1 MNGVTVEAFLKAF
14 SILSAFLLIG
24 MILRAKAVFLQKL
37 YLPASVI
44 GGTIA
49 LILGPNVLN
58 LMPLSEDIMGLTSN
72 FPAKLFGIVIAAMPM
87 CASKLKKEDLK
98 TKMDIWTIAGILC
111 LMGALQVAIGLAVN
125 VCSQM
130 LGHSVYAG
138 FGTEMFMG
146 FCGGH
151 GLGAIV
157 GSYFQGLG
165 QDYWETAQGVAMSCA
180 TVGLVGG
187 IISGTIVINYAIR
200 KGKTHYVKNA
210 ADISED
216 MRTGLYQPGSQPELG
231 KETTNPGAIDTLTLH
246 FGLIMLAVGAGYVM
260 YYLVHLY
267 GVPFL
272 SDFDSWVFMLI
283 AMYILWAA
291 VRALKLD
298 QYFDENIK
306 NRIQG
311 ILTDYI
317 VIAAIMTMP
326 LDLVLQNFV
335 PLAASCLIG
344 IVVTV
349 FGIWFLSQRFMTE
362 DPVEKA
368 MGPMGMMTGD
378 FITGVL
384 LLKMV
389 DPEMRSS
396 ALPDFSIAY
405 TINTFYSLALLA
417 FIYPFIVNYGAGASL
432 IAMLIQAV
440 VFLLLTVIS
449 GKIGWKLK
457 GNRK

>member
-1 MNGVTVEAFLKAF
+1 MNEVTVEIFLKSFA
-14 SILSAFLLIG
+14 ILSAFLLLG
-24 MILRAKAVFLQKL
+24 MVLRAKVGFLQKL

-49 LILGPNVLN
+49 LLLGPNVTN

-72 FPAKLFGIVIAAMPM
+72 FPAKLFGLVIAAMPM

-111 LMGALQVAIGLAVN
+111 LIGALQVVIGLAVN
-125 VCSQM
+125 VISQAI
-130 LGHSVYAG
+130 GHPTYAG

-165 QDYWETAQGVAMSCA
+165 QDYWETAQGIAMSCA

-187 IISGTIVINYAIR
+187 IVSGTIVINYAIR
-200 KGKTHYVKNA
+200 KGKTRYVKDI

-216 MRTGLYQPGSQPELG
+216 MRTGLYAPEAQPQLG
-231 KETTNPGAIDTLTLH
+231 RETTNPGAIDTLTMH
-246 FGLIMLAVGAGYVM
+246 FGLIMLAVGAGYIA
-260 YYLVHLY
+260 YYFVHLY
-267 GVPFL
+267 SVPFL

-283 AMYILWAA
+283 AMYAIWAI
-291 VRALKLD
+291 VRAMHADK
-298 QYFDENIK
+298 YFDENIK

-326 LDLVLQNFV
+326 LDLVLQNFA
-335 PLAASCLIG
+335 PLAASCLAG

-349 FGIWFLSQRFMTE
+349 LAIWFLSQKLMTE
-362 DPVEKA
+362 DPTEKA

-389 DPEMRSS
+389 DPEMKSN
-396 ALPDFSIAY
+396 ALSDFSIAY

-417 FIYPFIVNYGAGASL
+417 FIYPFIVNHGAGASL
-432 IAMLIQAV
+432 AAMLIQTV
-440 VFLLLTVIS
+440 ILLILTIIS
-449 GKIGWKLK
+449 GKIGLKLK
-457 GNRK
+457 NEKL